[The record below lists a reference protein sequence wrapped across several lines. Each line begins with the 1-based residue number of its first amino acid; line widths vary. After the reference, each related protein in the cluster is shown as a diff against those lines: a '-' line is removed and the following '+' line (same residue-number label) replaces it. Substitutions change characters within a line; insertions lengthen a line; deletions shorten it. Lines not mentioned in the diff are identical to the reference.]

1 MTIPK
6 TVVDYL
12 QKNRVSYSVVPHK
25 HTATTREAADRS
37 HLLPDRVAKAVV
49 LRDERGYVMAVLP
62 ADRHVMVET
71 LSAKLGRELRMVNE
85 DRFAPVFRD
94 CDPGAIPPLG
104 PAYGMETVLDDSL
117 VGQPEVY
124 FEAGDHEEMIRVNG
138 EQFLHLLREAQ
149 HAQFSH

>member
-1 MTIPK
+1 MIPK

-12 QKNRVSYSVVPHK
+12 QRNRVSYSVVPHRRS
-25 HTATTREAADRS
+25 ATTREAADHS

-49 LRDERGYVMAVLP
+49 LRDRRGYVMAVLP
-62 ADRHVMVET
+62 ADRHVMLET
-71 LSAKLGRELRMVNE
+71 LSEKLGRELQLVNE

-104 PAYGMETVLDDSL
+104 PAYGMETILDDSL

-124 FEAGDHEEMIRVNG
+124 FEAGDHEDMIRVNG
-138 EQFLHLLREAQ
+138 EQFLHLLREAR